1 MQFDSDIIIFNIK
14 FQLKKLLYSIQ
25 KLKSAIYPISGLKQV
40 MLKKT
45 NVSYELISF
54 KLYDGYV
61 EREVDDNE
69 VIKLLLIIK
78 NVIKWLNVTWYSH
91 GDIKDFFIEYLKK
104 IPIIISSNYYD
115 PKKTKLK
122 IITKKFFVLKNLF
135 LFN

>member
-1 MQFDSDIIIFNIK
+1 
-14 FQLKKLLYSIQ
+14 
-25 KLKSAIYPISGLKQV
+25 

-54 KLYDGYV
+54 NLYDGYV
-61 EREVDDNE
+61 EREVDDKESYKILLVIVIILLVE
-69 VIKLLLIIK
+69 VDLKIL
-78 NVIKWLNVTWYSH
+78 LNVTWYSH
-91 GDIKDFFIEYLKK
+91 GDIKDFFIEYWKK

-122 IITKKFFVLKNLF
+122 IITKKIFVLKNLF